1 MNKLRI
7 FLAEDHALVR
17 EGLKMLIDSQPD
29 MVVVGEAEDGQIA
42 VQQAKES
49 SPDVAVVDVVLP
61 TVNGAVVTE
70 QLVRDNPEIRVLA
83 LTVRQDLAYVRQM
96 MSAGARGYVLKLTKP
111 SDFLQAVRTVAQGGI
126 HIDHHVNLKTVTVNP
141 LIAKSVDQRLVLTNR
156 EIELIQLV
164 VHGYSNKEIAERL
177 DVSVK
182 SIETYKTR
190 IMEKLGF
197 RSRVQLIQF
206 AIHQGWLTPSQTG

>member
-7 FLAEDHALVR
+7 FLAEDHSLVR
-17 EGLKMLIDSQPD
+17 EGLKMLIDNQPD
-29 MVVVGEAEDGQIA
+29 MMVVGESDDGLAA
-42 VQQAKES
+42 VQQAKDS
-49 SPDVAVVDVVLP
+49 SPDLAIIDVVLP
-61 TVNGAVVTE
+61 NVNGPVVAE
-70 QLVRDNPEIRVLA
+70 QLIRELPGIRIMA
-83 LTVRQDLAYVRQM
+83 LTARLDLAYVRQM
-96 MSAGARGYVLKLTKP
+96 MSAGATGYVLKLTKP
-111 SDFLQAVRTVAQGGI
+111 SDFLQAVRAVAHGGI
-126 HIDHHVNLKTVTVNP
+126 HVDPHVSLKTVTLNPFVAKTVN
-141 LIAKSVDQRLVLTNR
+141 QRLVLTNR

-164 VHGYSNKEIAERL
+164 VHGYSNKEIADRL

-206 AIHQGWLTPSQTG
+206 AIHQGWLNQSQMN

>member
-61 TVNGAVVTE
+61 NVNGAAVTE
-70 QLVRDNPEIRVLA
+70 QLVRENPDIRVLA

-96 MSAGARGYVLKLTKP
+96 MSAGARGYILKLTKP
-111 SDFLQAVRTVAQGGI
+111 SDFLQAVRTVAKGGI
-126 HIDHHVNLKTVTVNP
+126 HIDPHVNLKTVTVNP
-141 LIAKSVDQRLVLTNR
+141 LIAKSVDQRLALTNR